1 MGVTERHGEQ
11 DGVSRQP
18 RYLRV
23 AEDLRGRIGNEY
35 KVDQPIPTQQALMAR
50 YGVSR
55 VTAQRAMETLR
66 SWGLIDEGGRGRR
79 SRVIVM
85 NVAPPTLAERVAVAF
100 AAPHVSL
107 DVWSRDYR
115 EAEQGRRSAGGAHR
129 AAGEGSGARV
139 DQGPNPAAESRCG
152 LSGAVVDRRPRG
164 SASPE
169 RRLRSL
175 IRTFARQLEHS
186 LLAAGE
192 YQREA
197 SVRVEIRCVRALPL
211 QKCYILN
218 GSEALTSLYRVRK
231 EQVRERADS
240 APMSIF
246 DLRSGSEVFMWVPS
260 ADGGS
265 EREGAYF
272 EELRLLFE
280 SCWSDVAEPM
290 DLGEMTSS

>member
-1 MGVTERHGEQ
+1 MSGPSTTEKLSK
-11 DGVSRQP
+11 V
-18 RYLRV
+18 V
-23 AEDLRGRIGNEY
+23 AQQVELIERGKARAPESIKARILL
-35 KVDQPIPTQQALMAR
+35 P
-50 YGVSR
+50 
-55 VTAQRAMETLR
+55 
-66 SWGLIDEGGRGRR
+66 
-79 SRVIVM
+79 
-85 NVAPPTLAERVAVAF
+85 
-100 AAPHVSL
+100 SL
-107 DVWSRDYR
+107 DVDYPVPWLI
-115 EAEQGRRSAGGAHR
+115 GDR
-129 AAGEGSGARV
+129 A
-139 DQGPNPAAESRCG
+139 DP
-152 LSGAVVDRRPRG
+152 RPL
-164 SASPE
+164 

-175 IRTFARQLEHS
+175 IKTFARQLEHS

-290 DLGEMTSS
+290 DLGE